1 MTNKSNTRTRN
12 TNNTQTPVV
21 LFNPFTQRSLAFES
35 IADAAAHLG
44 TDESNVRRVVNRQ
57 RNRTSV
63 CGHFASR
70 LEWTRI

>member
-12 TNNTQTPVV
+12 NTHTPVV
-21 LFNPFTQRSLAFES
+21 LFNPFTQRSQAFES
-35 IADAAAHLG
+35 IADAATYLG

-70 LEWTRI
+70 LEWTRV